1 MTSANFIR
9 YEEIVSAGDLCE
21 DSWQWSAWKRIYYDS
36 FPENERM
43 SERYFLQMF
52 EEKARGEGHD
62 KHMLIMLES
71 QETGTVPV
79 GMSYHE
85 FDRELGV
92 GFLWYLAIQRESRN
106 KGYGTAFYAELI
118 KRAKSDGARL
128 LAFEVEIPELAAA
141 KSAENAE
148 WARRRIAWYR
158 RQGAFVLEG
167 VEYYQEVDTGVAPT
181 RMFLML
187 HPLAPI
193 DAEQGFSLARA
204 LFPDT
209 LQQTGPL
216 KLA

>member
-1 MTSANFIR
+1 
-9 YEEIVSAGDLCE
+9 
-21 DSWQWSAWKRIYYDS
+21 
-36 FPENERM
+36 M

-62 KHMLIMLES
+62 EHMLIMIEC
-71 QETGTVPV
+71 QEVGSKPI

-85 FDRELGV
+85 LDRDLGV
-92 GFLWYLAIQRESRN
+92 GFLWYLAIQRENRN

-118 KRAKSDGARL
+118 KRTKNDGARL
-128 LAFEVEIPELAAA
+128 LVFEVEKPERAKA

-158 RQGAFVLEG
+158 QQGAFVLEG
-167 VEYYQEVDTGVAPT
+167 VEYYQEVDTGVPPT
-181 RMFLML
+181 PMFLML
-187 HPLAPI
+187 HPVAPI
-193 DAEQGFSLARA
+193 DAEQGFSLAKS

-209 LQQTGPL
+209 LRQTGPL